1 MAYYDDDI
9 TTADELIREFGE
21 IAQFVR
27 MSTVTPNP
35 DEPWNTGQ
43 PVEQSQDIPC
53 VFLNFNTQQQYFQGS
68 EIPRG
73 AKKILMSCVGL
84 DGEVPLQ
91 SQIRRANGE
100 IWKVNNFKLLDPNG
114 QRILYTLMGVQ

>member
-9 TTADELIREFGE
+9 ATADELIREFGE

-27 MSTVTPNP
+27 MSTVTPDP
-35 DEPWNTGQ
+35 DEPWNTDE
-43 PVEQSQDIPC
+43 PTEEAQSIPC
-53 VFLNFNTQQQYFQGS
+53 VFLNFGTQQQYFQGS

-84 DGEVPLQ
+84 DGVVPLQ
-91 SQIRRANGE
+91 AQIRRANGE

-114 QRILYTLMGVQ
+114 QRILYTIMGVQ